1 MMKIIKKIKSS
12 KALVTLVWVL
22 GILVIWEIFA
32 FVVAATKRTPENIM
46 PHIWQIAY
54 SFIDPKPVANGMSCL
69 QVVLVNAGQTLSRA
83 GQGFLIGTLIG
94 FGLAILMKLSNTVN

>member
-12 KALVTLVWVL
+12 KASVTLVWVL

-32 FVVAATKRTPENIM
+32 FVVAAAKRTPENIM

-69 QVVLVNAGQTLSRA
+69 QVVLVNAGT
-83 GQGFLIGTLIG
+83 
-94 FGLAILMKLSNTVN
+94 GLFDWYINRIRTCNFNETFKYSQ

>member
-46 PHIWQIAY
+46 PIY
-54 SFIDPKPVANGMSCL
+54 G
-69 QVVLVNAGQTLSRA
+69 R
-83 GQGFLIGTLIG
+83 
-94 FGLAILMKLSNTVN
+94 

>member
-1 MMKIIKKIKSS
+1 MMKTLTKINNS

-32 FVVAATKRTPENIM
+32 FVVQATKRTPENIM

-54 SFIDPKPVANGMSCL
+54 SFIDSKPVSNGMTCF
-69 QVVLVNAGQTLSRA
+69 QVVIYNAGQTLSRA
-83 GQGFLIGTLIG
+83 EPD
-94 FGLAILMKLSNTVN
+94 KV